1 MIRLWFTET
10 EFALLAEAQGRS
22 DRLTALENR
31 AFSAMRG
38 LFDDGTGAFTRAGPP
53 DRTLAR
59 GLLHGDDYLQA
70 KAAIMEPIGQFQE
83 LVNSRTESVLSGVRN
98 DAKGLLIGA
107 FLAAGSLLGLL
118 LLLSVL
124 IYRRVLLRSGAL
136 AEAAERIT
144 AGDLDVR
151 SGVRGSDELGVL
163 AGTFDNMVARL
174 TETLALVNAAKERME
189 EELKVARDIQ
199 MSMIP
204 LIFPVFEDRD
214 EISVHAGL
222 EPAREVGGDF
232 YDFYFVDADHL
243 CCVIG
248 DVSGKGA
255 GVALFM
261 AVSKTLI
268 KSKSMMGMSPSEIM
282 TQVNGELSE
291 NNDQS
296 MFVTVF
302 LGILNV
308 RHGAFRYCNAGHNP
322 SYVLGA
328 GGSTE
333 RLDRL
338 HGPVIG
344 AVTGLSYTEDER
356 TLLPGDKVYMY
367 TDGVTEAMNK
377 AVELYTE
384 ERMVGFLESNRT
396 SDTKRLVEASFEEL
410 KAYTGGADPVDDITV
425 VALDYLGG

>member
-1 MIRLWFTET
+1 MC
-10 EFALLAEAQGRS
+10 
-22 DRLTALENR
+22 
-31 AFSAMRG
+31 
-38 LFDDGTGAFTRAGPP
+38 
-53 DRTLAR
+53 
-59 GLLHGDDYLQA
+59 
-70 KAAIMEPIGQFQE
+70 AA
-83 LVNSRTESVLSGVRN
+83 
-98 DAKGLLIGA
+98 
-107 FLAAGSLLGLL
+107 
-118 LLLSVL
+118 
-124 IYRRVLLRSGAL
+124 
-136 AEAAERIT
+136 
-144 AGDLDVR
+144 
-151 SGVRGSDELGVL
+151 GVRGSDELGVL

-189 EELKVARDIQ
+189 EELKVAWDIQ
-199 MSMIP
+199 MSTIP

-222 EPAREVGGDF
+222 EPACEVGGDF

-322 SYVLGA
+322 SYVVGA